1 MIMLRIGKRRASY
14 TATDPQEFCELEC
27 WDKPVALMEALLGPC
42 PAGGVVLDPF
52 VGWGATPIAALR
64 TGRRFLGC
72 EISEVNRG
80 TALERVMGPE
90 VPWPPKSEA

>member
-1 MIMLRIGKRRASY
+1 M
-14 TATDPQEFCELEC
+14 D
-27 WDKPVALMEALLGPC
+27 ALLGPC

-64 TGRRFLGC
+64 TGRRFIGC

-80 TALERVMGPE
+80 TALGRLAGPE
-90 VPWPPKSEA
+90 VDQSLPKAAA